1 MRLGLLRLFQSNFYV
16 SFLLS
21 FLLLGT
27 VGGLLLYP
35 SSDVTIVQSMFT
47 SFSAIT
53 STGLSPFNFQQSSFL
68 FKIIVLILIQLGS
81 MPLWSLVPLIVRR
94 RFLTHNFSE
103 LVFPEEFIQQVY
115 RRNSSL
121 SDLQSLDKDVS
132 LDMSEEE
139 AQLNA
144 SIPLYQYSTEY
155 WATIKL
161 CKVIIIYI
169 ASCYLICMSLLSLR
183 FLFSPYARSIA
194 SEVGGWVWFS
204 FFHTI
209 NGFNNAGFALF
220 NSSLEPFNDD
230 PFILFPLT
238 FVMFAGLAGYPIFLR
253 SIVRILADRTRFSPV
268 YKFLLSHGREVYTH
282 LFSQVETNWLSFW
295 AFLLYS
301 LEFVSLLFD
310 FKALPHSG
318 LLTLLNVYFGS
329 ITVKSTGF
337 SSFDLNLLS
346 PSSLLITLLLMI
358 VGQIPFIATL
368 RGSAREFQKKK
379 KKKLNDPKSLTAAFL
394 RILKSQ
400 QDTAWLR
407 DCFWVSISSFLV
419 LVSFGNFK
427 DNRIFTAIF
436 EVASAYGNVGL
447 SLGWEGVEGS
457 FVAFIPP
464 FGQIVLCL
472 TCVAGRL
479 RGLPTSYDRSITTRT
494 FEGVAD
500 DVLRLLPVE
509 TLAKMGVDNNQSSL
523 KDFKIDPRIEM
534 LLTRGCLPEDSITFI
549 VTHHTYPPRRIM
561 NVRELMDLRR
571 AQEPVSDDDT

>member
-1 MRLGLLRLFQSNFYV
+1 MFIRLLHLFQTNFYV

-21 FLLLGT
+21 FLFMGT

-47 SFSAIT
+47 AFSAIT

-103 LVFPEEFIQQVY
+103 PVFPQGVVQQVY

-121 SDLQSLDKDVS
+121 SDPQSLDKDVS

-139 AQLNA
+139 AQLKA

-155 WATIKL
+155 WATTRL
-161 CKVIIIYI
+161 CKVIITYI
-169 ASCYLICMSLLSLR
+169 VSCYVICMSLLSLR
-183 FLFSPYARSIA
+183 FLFSPSARSIA

-204 FFHTI
+204 FFHSI
-209 NGFNNAGFALF
+209 SGFNSAGYALF

-238 FVMFAGLAGYPIFLR
+238 FVMFAGMAGYPIFLR
-253 SIVRILADRTRFSPV
+253 SIVRILADRSRFSPV
-268 YKFLLSHGREVYTH
+268 YKFLLSHGREVHTH

-295 AFLLYS
+295 AFALYFTK
-301 LEFVSLLFD
+301 FVSLLFD
-310 FKALPHSG
+310 FKVLPYSG
-318 LLTLLNVYFGS
+318 LSTLLNVYFGS
-329 ITVKSTGF
+329 IAIKSTGF

-379 KKKLNDPKSLTAAFL
+379 KLNDPKSLTAAFL

-407 DCFWVSISSFLV
+407 DCFWIYVSKFFGISVF
-419 LVSFGNFK
+419 
-427 DNRIFTAIF
+427 
-436 EVASAYGNVGL
+436 
-447 SLGWEGVEGS
+447 W
-457 FVAFIPP
+457 
-464 FGQIVLCL
+464 
-472 TCVAGRL
+472 
-479 RGLPTSYDRSITTRT
+479 
-494 FEGVAD
+494 
-500 DVLRLLPVE
+500 
-509 TLAKMGVDNNQSSL
+509 
-523 KDFKIDPRIEM
+523 
-534 LLTRGCLPEDSITFI
+534 
-549 VTHHTYPPRRIM
+549 
-561 NVRELMDLRR
+561 
-571 AQEPVSDDDT
+571 